1 MSAGVHIYFS
11 SWSQSASQK
20 VRTYLQTTASQTEG
34 YIVCLLAM
42 AMWLGVAMLVYQL
55 VKMQIS
61 PKKPWLL
68 LFLLYPG

>member
-42 AMWLGVAMLVYQL
+42 AMWLVRSSYAGVPTCKDAN
-55 VKMQIS
+55 
-61 PKKPWLL
+61 
-68 LFLLYPG
+68 